1 MASRERRLDLA
12 TAQGQALTA
21 SVLQELRIG
30 RRDRNVSGAL
40 VAAALGC
47 SPSQYSRLERGLTD
61 GLTIEQATV
70 ALAAVGLDLSVRVYP
85 GGPPV
90 RDVAHSRLIER
101 LRGRCHRSVRLLTE
115 VPLPDAG
122 DQRAW
127 DVVLL
132 TTTWRHGLE
141 VETRARDRQALERR
155 VALKARDGG
164 IDGVSLLL
172 LDSRSNREFVR
183 VHGSLLSERF
193 PVPAA
198 VALEAISA
206 GRDPGAGSCILL

>member
-1 MASRERRLDLA
+1 APA
-12 TAQGQALTA
+12 C
-21 SVLQELRIG
+21 
-30 RRDRNVSGAL
+30 GAL
-40 VAAALGC
+40 
-47 SPSQYSRLERGLTD
+47 
-61 GLTIEQATV
+61 
-70 ALAAVGLDLSVRVYP
+70 AVGCTP
-85 GGPPV
+85 GAAPI

-164 IDGVSLLL
+164 IDGVSLL
-172 LDSRSNREFVR
+172 
-183 VHGSLLSERF
+183 
-193 PVPAA
+193 
-198 VALEAISA
+198 
-206 GRDPGAGSCILL
+206 